1 MKETNTI
8 PNVVIVVARCNR
20 TKDLFGM
27 RFEEKSRHR
36 WVADWAFP
44 IQETMARKEGYDRNQ
59 IQGSFDFDYDYPGC
73 PDCHAG
79 SIFQC
84 SCDKIACWQARR
96 LPCVE
101 TCPWCGAQVTL
112 SDSISSIKAGGDL

>member
-44 IQETMARKEGYDRNQ
+44 ILETMARKEGYDRNQ
-59 IQGSFDFDYDYPGC
+59 IQVSFDFDYDYPGC

-112 SDSISSIKAGGDL
+112 SDS